1 MTHAFVCGFS
11 PPLQAWPP
19 TEAKWLS
26 ITAIHSGTPSRL
38 SAHMHEPAVT
48 EAARNLI
55 AQYTSSISFGAT
67 GSGKRTPSQVTH
79 IISPSAHVLLELPF
93 AGAAA
98 PLLAR
103 RGPN

>member
-1 MTHAFVCGFS
+1 M
-11 PPLQAWPP
+11 
-19 TEAKWLS
+19 
-26 ITAIHSGTPSRL
+26 AIHHCHPQWHAIPTH
-38 SAHMHEPAVT
+38 AHMHGPAVT
-48 EAARNLI
+48 EALI

-79 IISPSAHVLLELPF
+79 IISPSVHVLLELPF

-103 RGPN
+103 RRPN